1 MIGTKCTEEGSENQ
15 LTHSASWLQCLSCG
29 HSTTTVRMMPGDADA
44 ADDRKDDAEDDHR
57 DSPTKTGFIFDVIE
71 RAVQQI
77 DDSNSIVYIK

>member
-1 MIGTKCTEEGSENQ
+1 M
-15 LTHSASWLQCLSCG
+15 THSASWLQCLSYV

-44 ADDRKDDAEDDHR
+44 ADDRKDDEEDDHR

-77 DDSNSIVYIK
+77 DDFNSIVYIK